1 MHRNASRLRQRARRH
16 RFTKLVQEAL
26 SDLPEPVQAMLNNVA
41 VIVEDEPSGA
51 HLRESAD
58 GVEGEPEELFGLYQG
73 IPLSRRDSH
82 YSLVTP
88 DRITVFQGPLERAF
102 RTRVEMR
109 EQVRVTV
116 LHELAHHIG
125 FEEDQLERMGLA

>member
-1 MHRNASRLRQRARRH
+1 MHRNASHLRQRARRH
-16 RFTKLVQEAL
+16 RFTTLVREAL
-26 SDLPEPVQAMLNNVA
+26 SDLPDPVQSMLSNVA
-41 VIVEDEPSGA
+41 VIVEDEPSSVHMGDMG
-51 HLRESAD
+51 ESD
-58 GVEGEPEELFGLYQG
+58 DEELFGLYQG
-73 IPLSRRDSH
+73 IPLSQRDSH

-102 RTRVEMR
+102 RTRAEMR

-116 LHELAHHIG
+116 LHELAHHLG

>member
-1 MHRNASRLRQRARRH
+1 M
-16 RFTKLVQEAL
+16 QEAL
-26 SDLPEPVQAMLNNVA
+26 SDLPEPVQAMLDNVA
-41 VIVEDEPSGA
+41 VIVEDEPTGA
-51 HLRESAD
+51 HISESAD
-58 GVEGEPEELFGLYQG
+58 GEDEELFGLYQG
-73 IPLSRRDSH
+73 IPLSRRDSY

-102 RTRVEMR
+102 LTRGEMR

-116 LHELAHHIG
+116 LHELAHHLG

>member
-1 MHRNASRLRQRARRH
+1 VR
-16 RFTKLVQEAL
+16 EAL
-26 SDLPEPVQAMLNNVA
+26 SDLPDPVQSMLSNVA
-41 VIVEDEPSGA
+41 VIVEDEPSSVHMGDMG
-51 HLRESAD
+51 ESD
-58 GVEGEPEELFGLYQG
+58 DEELFGLYQG
-73 IPLSRRDSH
+73 IPLSQRDSH

-102 RTRVEMR
+102 RTRAEMR

-116 LHELAHHIG
+116 LHELAHHLG